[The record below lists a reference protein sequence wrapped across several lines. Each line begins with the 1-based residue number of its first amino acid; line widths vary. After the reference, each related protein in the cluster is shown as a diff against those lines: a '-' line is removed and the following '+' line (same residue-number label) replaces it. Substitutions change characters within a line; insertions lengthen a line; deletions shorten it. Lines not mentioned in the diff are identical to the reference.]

1 VCSQLNSQC
10 LQYVA
15 ILLNMNVTTDTNSQL
30 SLIQQ
35 AIIEQWGLS
44 KLTATEQLEILSE
57 INELVTQRVVQIG
70 LEQLTQ
76 PELDELNIKLGEI
89 ENANQDTIVNFISE
103 KIPYFSQL
111 VEREVVK
118 IHSEVVKNTN

>member
-1 VCSQLNSQC
+1 MCSQLNSQC

>member
-1 VCSQLNSQC
+1 
-10 LQYVA
+10 
-15 ILLNMNVTTDTNSQL
+15 MNVTTDTNSQL